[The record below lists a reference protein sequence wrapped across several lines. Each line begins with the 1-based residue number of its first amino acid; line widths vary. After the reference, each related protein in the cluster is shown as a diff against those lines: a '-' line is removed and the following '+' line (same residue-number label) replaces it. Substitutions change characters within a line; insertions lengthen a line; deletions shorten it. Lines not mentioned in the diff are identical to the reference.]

1 MTKSDFSAENTTH
14 AEQGSTKGENDVGKI
29 TEQQILAV
37 VSKACELHKLP
48 FSAKQ
53 AIQGIPLENGVLTLP
68 LIRRAAH
75 NLKMKT
81 DFRKE
86 NPAALSGLLFP
97 VIIFFKN
104 GNLGVAINKD
114 SDAKTLDF
122 WIRDKDG
129 KEVQKSI
136 SINDAIRDCHDMVV
150 LTAPLI
156 SGLDNASDLGPSAA
170 TDEAWF
176 WPVVR
181 RFWPNWSFV
190 IIATFTINFLGLALP
205 LFVMNVYDKVIP
217 NESIPTLWSL
227 AAGVVIALIFDFLLR
242 LLRAKMID
250 NSGERIDLAVSS
262 NLFERAM
269 DVRMADRQLNA
280 GQISNQVRE
289 FDSVRDFFSSSAITS
304 VIDVV
309 FIFIFLTVLWFLV
322 GELAI
327 VPMIAV
333 PLVILVTLFIQIPLK
348 RAVEKNQAAAT
359 NRHSVLVDAM
369 VGIETV
375 KAISAEGILQKRW
388 EKAVSHSASSG
399 VSLRMWS
406 SIAIYFAM
414 LVQQFVS
421 VIVIAWG
428 VFLVIDGAISVGAL
442 IASNILVGRIL
453 APLGNTAATLA
464 RMQQSISAYRKISDL
479 MRLERDNRQ
488 TNGIFAE
495 ISSSSLDIR
504 NINFAYRGQASSAI
518 KGISFKVNEGEKIG
532 LIGRVGSGKSTIG
545 KLLSGLYT
553 QDTGEILLDNT
564 DIRNYPVAELRSAIA
579 YVAQETELFS
589 GSLRENI
596 LLAHPERAEQLETA
610 IKVSGVAAFVGT
622 HPMGL
627 DMNVGERGRSLSG
640 GQRQAVGLARMII
653 SNPRVIYLDEP
664 TSQMDRNTE
673 SQMVIGLKNWLSPD
687 KTVLIATH
695 RNSLLSLVDRLIVID
710 AGRIIADGPKADVL
724 RKLREAAPKNR
735 LKVQSTSDAKK

>member
-1 MTKSDFSAENTTH
+1 MNKENSNLEKMRSGIDDTSNDEINGKKAT
-14 AEQGSTKGENDVGKI
+14 ENQLFAV
-29 TEQQILAV
+29 LAKV
-37 VSKACELHKLP
+37 CELHKVP
-48 FSAKQ
+48 FSRKQ
-53 AIQGIPLENGVLTLP
+53 AVHGIPLEKGLLTLA
-68 LIRRAAH
+68 LSRRAAS
-75 NLKMKT
+75 NLTIKT
-81 DFRKE
+81 DFRKD
-86 NPAALSGLLFP
+86 NPSTISGLLFP
-97 VIIFFKN
+97 MIVFFNN
-104 GNLGVAINKD
+104 GDMGVAISKNQ
-114 SDAKTLDF
+114 DAKTIDV
-122 WIRDKDG
+122 WVISKEREETQKTMSQKD
-129 KEVQKSI
+129 VAS
-136 SINDAIRDCHDMVV
+136 DCHDLVI
-150 LTAPLI
+150 LTAPML
-156 SGLDNASDLGPSAA
+156 SNLDNASDLGKQNP
-170 TDEAWF
+170 DQDAWF

-190 IIATFTINFLGLALP
+190 VIATLTINFLGLALP

-227 AAGVVIALIFDFLLR
+227 AAGVAIALVFDFSLR

-250 NSGERIDLAVSS
+250 ESGERIDLSVSS

-269 DVRMADRQLNA
+269 DVRMSDRHLNA

-304 VIDVV
+304 VIDVI
-309 FIFIFLTVLWFLV
+309 FIFIFLAVLWFLV
-322 GELAI
+322 GNLAL

-333 PLVILVTLFIQIPLK
+333 PIVILVTLLIQIPLK
-348 RAVEKNQAAAT
+348 RAVEKNQAAAS

-375 KAISAEGILQKRW
+375 KSISAEGILQKRW
-388 EKAVSHSASSG
+388 EKAVAHSASSG
-399 VSLRMWS
+399 VALRMWS

-414 LVQQFVS
+414 LIQQFVS

-428 VFLVIDGAISVGAL
+428 VFLVIDGAITVGAL

-453 APLGNTAATLA
+453 APLGSTATTLV

-488 TNGIFAE
+488 SSGVFAN
-495 ISSSSLDIR
+495 INSSSIEMR
-504 NINFAYRGQASSAI
+504 NISFAYKGQSNQAVDRV
-518 KGISFKVNEGEKIG
+518 SFKVNEGEKIG

-545 KLLSGLYT
+545 KLMSGLYT
-553 QDTGEILLDNT
+553 PDKGEILLDNT
-564 DIRNYPVAELRSAIA
+564 DIKNYPIAELRGAVG
-579 YVAQETELFS
+579 YVSQETELFS

-596 LLAHPERAEQLETA
+596 LLAHPERSEELETA
-610 IKVSGVAAFVGT
+610 IKVSGVSAFAGA

-653 SNPRVIYLDEP
+653 ANPSVIYLDEP
-664 TSQMDRNTE
+664 TSQMDTRTE
-673 SQMVIGLKNWLSPD
+673 AQMINGFKQWLTPD

-695 RNSLLSLVDRLIVID
+695 RNTLLSLVDRLIVID
-710 AGRIIADGPKADVL
+710 GGRILADGPKNEVL
-724 RKLREAAPKNR
+724 RKFGDVPSKKR
-735 LKVQSTSDAKK
+735 LNVKGTSNEKK

>member
-1 MTKSDFSAENTTH
+1 MTKTNSSLEDMADQN
-14 AEQGSTKGENDVGKI
+14 AVPLKNGGDGLKA
-29 TEQQILAV
+29 TEKQIYAIL
-37 VSKACELHKLP
+37 SKVCELHKVP
-48 FSAKQ
+48 FSPKQ
-53 AIQGIPLENGVLTLP
+53 AVHGIPLENGVLTLP
-68 LIRRAAH
+68 LTRRAAA
-75 NLKMKT
+75 NLKIKT
-81 DFRKE
+81 EFRKQ
-86 NPAALSGLLFP
+86 NPSTLSGLLFP
-97 VIIFFKN
+97 MIVFFNN
-104 GNLGVAINKD
+104 GDFGVAISKNQD
-114 SDAKTLDF
+114 TNTIDVWTVA
-122 WIRDKDG
+122 KDG
-129 KEVQKSI
+129 AEQHKTI
-136 SINDAIRDCHDMVV
+136 SSREAVRDCHNIVL
-150 LTAPLI
+150 LTAPMM
-156 SGLDNASDLGPSAA
+156 SNLDNASDVGKQNI
-170 TDEAWF
+170 DQEAWF

-227 AAGVVIALIFDFLLR
+227 AAGVVIALVFDFLLR

-304 VIDVV
+304 IIDVV
-309 FIFIFLTVLWFLV
+309 FIFIFLSVLWLLV
-322 GELAI
+322 GDLAL

-333 PLVILVTLFIQIPLK
+333 PIVIVVTMFIQIPLK

-375 KAISAEGILQKRW
+375 KSISAEGILQKRW
-388 EKAVSHSASSG
+388 EKAVAFSASSG

-428 VFLVIDGAISVGAL
+428 VFLVIDGEITVGAL

-453 APLGNTAATLA
+453 APLGSTATTLV

-479 MRLERDNRQ
+479 MGLERDNRQ
-488 TNGIFAE
+488 ASGIFAE
-495 ISSSSLDIR
+495 IKSSSIDVR
-504 NINFAYRGQASSAI
+504 NVSFAYRGQANSAI
-518 KGISFKVNEGEKIG
+518 NAMSFSVKEGEKIG

-545 KLLSGLYT
+545 KLMSGLYT

-564 DIRNYPVAELRSAIA
+564 DIRNYPIAELRSAVG
-579 YVAQETELFS
+579 YVSQETELFS

-596 LLAHPERAEQLETA
+596 LLAHPERSDELETA
-610 IKVSGVAAFVGT
+610 IRVSGVVGFAGA
-622 HPMGL
+622 HPLGL

-653 SNPRVIYLDEP
+653 SDPRVIYLDEP
-664 TSQMDRNTE
+664 TSQMDTRTE
-673 SQMVIGLKNWLSPD
+673 TQMINGFKQWLTPE
-687 KTVLIATH
+687 KTVMIATH
-695 RNSLLSLVDRLIVID
+695 RNSLLTLVDRLIVID
-710 AGRIIADGPKADVL
+710 GGRIIADGPKTEIL
-724 RKLREAAPKNR
+724 RKFGEAHPKKR
-735 LKVQSTSDAKK
+735 LSVKGGSNAKK